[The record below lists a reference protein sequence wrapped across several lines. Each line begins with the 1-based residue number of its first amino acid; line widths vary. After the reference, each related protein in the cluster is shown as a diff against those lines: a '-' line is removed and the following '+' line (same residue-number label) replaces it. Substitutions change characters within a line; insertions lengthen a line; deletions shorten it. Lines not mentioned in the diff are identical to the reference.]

1 MLQADVPVI
10 GTFILISI
18 SFDQNFHVPTVKKLF
33 NEKHKLINITF
44 F

>member
-1 MLQADVPVI
+1 MGLLRHAADKCPKFTPD
-10 GTFILISI
+10 TFY
-18 SFDQNFHVPTVKKLF
+18 VPTVKKLF